1 MPVTYVIRF
10 NVRPEQQDRFLAL
23 IGGVLDAM
31 RHEPM
36 FHQAVLHRDPQ
47 SAHSFMLCETWE
59 SHDDVVEVQL
69 RRPYR
74 TEWHAAGAA
83 ADATADRG
91 LAAPARGRTTAAG
104 RVKGVAPLPP
114 LRDRSREGEGRS

>member
-1 MPVTYVIRF
+1 RGRARRDAPRADVPSGRAAP
-10 NVRPEQQDRFLAL
+10 RPAVGTQLHAL
-23 IGGVLDAM
+23 RDLG
-31 RHEPM
+31 EP
-36 FHQAVLHRDPQ
+36 RRRGRG
-47 SAHSFMLCETWE
+47 SAPAAIPDGTACG
-59 SHDDVVEVQL
+59 
-69 RRPYR
+69 
-74 TEWHAAGAA
+74 AAGAA